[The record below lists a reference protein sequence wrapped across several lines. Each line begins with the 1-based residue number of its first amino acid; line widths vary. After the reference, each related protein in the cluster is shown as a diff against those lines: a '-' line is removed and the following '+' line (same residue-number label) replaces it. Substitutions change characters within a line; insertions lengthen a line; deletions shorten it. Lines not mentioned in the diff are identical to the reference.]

1 MIVPGGCAPF
11 TTGHATSAA
20 PRADGPY
27 RLPIGE
33 SPTAKP
39 RPILASYDGATE
51 LECGLGIL
59 LGRTDH
65 HGILL
70 GRTDHHPAPQ
80 AT

>member
-1 MIVPGGCAPF
+1 MHCHAHDERQELVENPDE
-11 TTGHATSAA
+11 TGDVL
-20 PRADGPY
+20 RLGLY
-27 RLPIGE
+27 RLSIGE
-33 SPTAKP
+33 SPAAKP

-65 HGILL
+65 H
-70 GRTDHHPAPQ
+70 PAPQ